1 VDEVRKPGGAV
12 LDRPGAMRPGDGSMK
27 WIFLLV
33 RGVVGALGEL
43 TNLCKSSHWPVE
55 VSLRCTFQEF
65 MALPPSSGLSAPM
78 VGRGP
83 MTKVVTEAVVTLS
96 LLDLR

>member
-33 RGVVGALGEL
+33 RGVVG
-43 TNLCKSSHWPVE
+43 CKSSHWPVE